1 MQNYFALS
9 HANTKSINEQLKN
22 MKARYS
28 EAELSEIVQMA
39 LSDHVSFKDISAQ
52 YGLAEKDVVKLM
64 RENLKKGSYRAWRKR
79 VSTFGARREFYK

>member
-1 MQNYFALS
+1 MQISVIL
-9 HANTKSINEQLKN
+9 NEQVMN

-79 VSTFGARREFYK
+79 VSTFGTRREFYK

>member
-1 MQNYFALS
+1 MQIS
-9 HANTKSINEQLKN
+9 VIENEQVKN

>member
-1 MQNYFALS
+1 M
-9 HANTKSINEQLKN
+9 KN

-28 EAELSEIVQMA
+28 EAELGEIVQMA

>member
-1 MQNYFALS
+1 MSVLVIK
-9 HANTKSINEQLKN
+9 TERIKN

-79 VSTFGARREFYK
+79 VSTFGTRREFYK

>member
-1 MQNYFALS
+1 MQISGIL
-9 HANTKSINEQLKN
+9 NEQVMN

-28 EAELSEIVQMA
+28 EAELGEIVQMA

>member
-1 MQNYFALS
+1 MQMSVIL
-9 HANTKSINEQLKN
+9 NEQVKN

-39 LSDHVSFKDISAQ
+39 LSDHVSFKDIRAQ

>member
-1 MQNYFALS
+1 
-9 HANTKSINEQLKN
+9 

-28 EAELSEIVQMA
+28 EGELSEIVQMA

>member
-9 HANTKSINEQLKN
+9 HANISSVNEQIKN

>member
-1 MQNYFALS
+1 MSVLVIK
-9 HANTKSINEQLKN
+9 TEQIKN

>member
-1 MQNYFALS
+1 MQMSVIL
-9 HANTKSINEQLKN
+9 NEQVKN

-39 LSDHVSFKDISAQ
+39 LSDDVSFKDIRAQ

-79 VSTFGARREFYK
+79 VNTFGARREFYK

>member
-1 MQNYFALS
+1 
-9 HANTKSINEQLKN
+9 
-22 MKARYS
+22 MKVRCS
-28 EAELSEIVQMA
+28 EAELSEIIQMA
-39 LSDHVSFKDISAQ
+39 LSDHVSFKDITSQ

>member
-1 MQNYFALS
+1 MQISA
-9 HANTKSINEQLKN
+9 IENEQVKN

-79 VSTFGARREFYK
+79 VSKFGARREFYK

>member
-1 MQNYFALS
+1 
-9 HANTKSINEQLKN
+9 

-39 LSDHVSFKDISAQ
+39 LSDQVSFKDISAQ

-79 VSTFGARREFYK
+79 VSAFGARREFYK

>member
-1 MQNYFALS
+1 MKISVIY
-9 HANTKSINEQLKN
+9 NEQVKN